1 MEIDLMFMSH
11 PRVLV
16 LKQYMKSV
24 RLDIVF
30 QREQK

>member
-1 MEIDLMFMSH
+1 MEIDLMFMNH
-11 PRVLV
+11 PRVSV